1 MLQLKLKNFSL
12 AGFCSRRHLATFYN
26 IEGIMDESE
35 DKIIVFESYDTV
47 MSANL
52 VKTKLDAY
60 GIPCFLS
67 DEHFVGLY
75 PIRNELFPGVRL
87 HIFEKDQ
94 ERVKEILAEQKT
106 VETEELRCPYCQSQ
120 NIKIITENQGILANM
135 VTSVLLGLFLHP
147 KKKYQCMDCTKEFE
161 SVSEDAKS

>member
-1 MLQLKLKNFSL
+1 MK
-12 AGFCSRRHLATFYN
+12 TFYN
-26 IEGIMDESE
+26 IVGIMDESE

-47 MSANL
+47 MAANL

-94 ERVKEILAEQKT
+94 ARVKEILTEQRGDI
-106 VETEELRCPYCQSQ
+106 ETEELRCPYCRSA
-120 NIKIITENQGILANM
+120 NIKMEPAKKGLLTNI
-135 VTSVLLGLFLHP
+135 VTSFLLGLFIHP
-147 KKKYQCMDCTKEFE
+147 KNRYHCQDCNREFE
-161 SVSEDAKS
+161 SASEVAKS

>member
-1 MLQLKLKNFSL
+1 MN
-12 AGFCSRRHLATFYN
+12 
-26 IEGIMDESE
+26 ESE

-75 PIRNELFPGVRL
+75 PFRNELFPGVRL
-87 HIFEKDQ
+87 HIFDKDQ
-94 ERVKEILAEQKT
+94 EKVKEILNEEHPI
-106 VETEELRCPYCQSQ
+106 ETEVLLCPYCRSA
-120 NIKIITENQGILANM
+120 NIKIVSIKKGFLSNILNSLM
-135 VTSVLLGLFLHP
+135 IGLFIHP
-147 KKKYQCMDCTKEFE
+147 KNDYHCLDCLRAFD
-161 SVSEDAKS
+161 SVTPTVKSSKS

>member
-1 MLQLKLKNFSL
+1 
-12 AGFCSRRHLATFYN
+12 
-26 IEGIMDESE
+26 MDESE

-47 MSANL
+47 MAANL

-87 HIFEKDQ
+87 HVFEKDR
-94 ERVKEILAEQKT
+94 ERVKEILSDQHA
-106 VETEELRCPYCQSQ
+106 VETETLHCPFCQSQ
-120 NIKIITENQGILANM
+120 NIIVKPAKKGILPEL
-135 VTSVLLGLFLHP
+135 VTSILIGLFLHP
-147 KKKYQCMDCTKEFE
+147 KKEYHCQDCLKEFDSQSA
-161 SVSEDAKS
+161 SVKSSAP

>member
-1 MLQLKLKNFSL
+1 MK
-12 AGFCSRRHLATFYN
+12 TFYN
-26 IEGIMDESE
+26 IVEIMDESE

-94 ERVKEILAEQKT
+94 TRVKEILTEQKQEI
-106 VETEELRCPYCQSQ
+106 ETEELRCPYCLSA
-120 NIKIITENQGILANM
+120 NIKMEPSREGILTNI
-135 VTSVLLGLFLHP
+135 VTSLLLGLFLHP
-147 KKKYQCMDCTKEFE
+147 KKKYHCQDCSKEFE
-161 SVSEDAKS
+161 SSSEVPKS

>member
-1 MLQLKLKNFSL
+1 
-12 AGFCSRRHLATFYN
+12 
-26 IEGIMDESE
+26 MDESE

-94 ERVKEILAEQKT
+94 ARVKEILTEQKGDI
-106 VETEELRCPYCQSQ
+106 ETDELRCPYCRSA
-120 NIKIITENQGILANM
+120 NIKMEPSKKGLLTNIM
-135 VTSVLLGLFLHP
+135 TSLLLGLFIHP
-147 KKKYQCMDCTKEFE
+147 KKNYQCQDCKREFE
-161 SVSEDAKS
+161 SAEVAIS

>member
-1 MLQLKLKNFSL
+1 
-12 AGFCSRRHLATFYN
+12 
-26 IEGIMDESE
+26 MDETE
-35 DKIIVFESYDTV
+35 DKIIVFESYETV

-94 ERVKEILAEQKT
+94 ERVKEILAEQKA
-106 VETEELRCPYCQSQ
+106 VETEELKCPYCRSL
-120 NIKIITENQGILANM
+120 NIKTVSANQGILSTM
-135 VTSVLLGLFLHP
+135 ITSLLLGLFLHP
-147 KKKYQCMDCTKEFE
+147 KKRYQCLDCTKEFE
-161 SVSEDAKS
+161 SVSEFTKS

>member
-1 MLQLKLKNFSL
+1 
-12 AGFCSRRHLATFYN
+12 
-26 IEGIMDESE
+26 MDESE

-87 HIFEKDQ
+87 HIFEKDL
-94 ERVKEILAEQKT
+94 EKVKEIVNDQDT
-106 VETEELRCPYCQSQ
+106 IETEILHCPYCHSQ
-120 NIKIITENQGILANM
+120 HITPKPAKKGFMPEIMASLRA
-135 VTSVLLGLFLHP
+135 GLFLHP
-147 KKKYQCMDCTKEFE
+147 QLVYHCQDCQREFDLISTNTK
-161 SVSEDAKS
+161 S

>member
-1 MLQLKLKNFSL
+1 MNE
-12 AGFCSRRHLATFYN
+12 T
-26 IEGIMDESE
+26 E

-47 MSANL
+47 MAANL

-94 ERVKEILAEQKT
+94 SRVKEILAEQKG
-106 VETEELRCPYCQSQ
+106 EIEIEELRCPYCRSSNVNLEPSQ
-120 NIKIITENQGILANM
+120 KGFLKNI
-135 VTSVLLGLFLHP
+135 VTSVLLGLFIHP
-147 KKKYQCMDCTKEFE
+147 IKKYHCQDCKKEFE
-161 SVSEDAKS
+161 SDSEDTKS

>member
-1 MLQLKLKNFSL
+1 MN
-12 AGFCSRRHLATFYN
+12 
-26 IEGIMDESE
+26 ESE

-75 PIRNELFPGVRL
+75 PFRNELFPGVRL

-94 ERVKEILAEQKT
+94 EKVKEILN
-106 VETEELRCPYCQSQ
+106 EEHFIESEVLHCPYCRSA
-120 NIKIITENQGILANM
+120 NITIDPIKKGFLSNIL
-135 VTSVLLGLFLHP
+135 TSLMIGLFIHP
-147 KKKYQCMDCTKEFE
+147 KNKYHCQDCGREFD
-161 SVSEDAKS
+161 SVTPTVKSSKS

>member
-1 MLQLKLKNFSL
+1 
-12 AGFCSRRHLATFYN
+12 
-26 IEGIMDESE
+26 MDESE

-94 ERVKEILAEQKT
+94 ARVKEILTEQKGDI
-106 VETEELRCPYCQSQ
+106 ETEELRCPYCRSA
-120 NIKIITENQGILANM
+120 NINM
-135 VTSVLLGLFLHP
+135 VPSKKGFLTNIVTSLLLGLFIHP
-147 KKKYQCMDCTKEFE
+147 IKRYHCQDCQKLFE
-161 SVSEDAKS
+161 SPSEATKS